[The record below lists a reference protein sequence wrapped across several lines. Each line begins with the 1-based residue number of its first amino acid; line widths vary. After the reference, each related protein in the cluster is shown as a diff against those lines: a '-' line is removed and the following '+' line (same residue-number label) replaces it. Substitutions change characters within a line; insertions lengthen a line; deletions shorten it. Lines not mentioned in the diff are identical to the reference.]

1 MATAPFRIY
10 IVTDN
15 VGNASRLIKAQNP
28 QQAISHVAGSTFTV
42 RKATPED
49 AFAAAQE
56 GKQIEMYKDSAQQEL
71 EV

>member
-15 VGNASRLIKAQNP
+15 TSNSRLVKAQNP
-28 QQAISHVAGSTFTV
+28 SQALAHVASSTFSV
-42 RKATPED
+42 RKADPED
-49 AFAAAQE
+49 TFAAAKE
-56 GKQIEMYKDSAQQEL
+56 GKEIENYKDSAQQEL

>member
-10 IVTDN
+10 IVTDSSN
-15 VGNASRLIKAQNP
+15 DSRLVKAQNP

-49 AFAAAQE
+49 AFTAAQQ
-56 GKQIEMYKDSAQQEL
+56 GKQIELYKDTAQQEL
-71 EV
+71 EI

>member
-10 IVTDN
+10 IVTDS
-15 VGNASRLIKAQNP
+15 GNDSRLVKAQNP

-49 AFAAAQE
+49 AFAAAHQ
-56 GKQIEMYKDSAQQEL
+56 GKQIELYKEVNQMEL

>member
-10 IVTDN
+10 IVTDSAN
-15 VGNASRLIKAQNP
+15 DSRLVKAQNP

-49 AFAAAQE
+49 AFAAAQQ
-56 GKQIEMYKDSAQQEL
+56 GKEIENYKSTDQLEL